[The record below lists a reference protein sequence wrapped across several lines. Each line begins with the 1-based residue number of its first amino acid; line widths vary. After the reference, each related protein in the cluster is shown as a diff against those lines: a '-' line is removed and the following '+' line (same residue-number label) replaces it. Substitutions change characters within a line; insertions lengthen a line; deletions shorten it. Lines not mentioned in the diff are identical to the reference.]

1 MTFSLKRL
9 TLDEMNR
16 AAVVLRTSFNER
28 LSWLADIHT
37 PEEDTAFFRNHVF
50 LTSEVWGAVDRDII
64 GIIAFRPGW
73 IDQFYVMP
81 DHQRQGVGGALLR
94 VAMQQHANLSL
105 WTFQRNMPAR
115 RFYEAKG
122 FVAVDRTDGSAN
134 EEREPDILYRW
145 DRPSKNCQSENSN

>member
-1 MTFSLKRL
+1 MVVFLKRL
-9 TLDEMNR
+9 TLAEMDR

-28 LSWLADIHT
+28 LPWLADIHT
-37 PEEDTAFFRNHVF
+37 PDEDRAFFRNHVF
-50 LTSEVWGAVDRDII
+50 LTCEVWGAVDAEII
-64 GIIAFRPGW
+64 GVIAFRSGW

-81 DHQRQGVGGALLR
+81 DRQRQGVGGALLR
-94 VAMQQHANLSL
+94 VAMEVHENLSL
-105 WTFQRNMPAR
+105 WTFQRNMSAR

-145 DRPSKNCQSENSN
+145 DRLSKNRQSENSN